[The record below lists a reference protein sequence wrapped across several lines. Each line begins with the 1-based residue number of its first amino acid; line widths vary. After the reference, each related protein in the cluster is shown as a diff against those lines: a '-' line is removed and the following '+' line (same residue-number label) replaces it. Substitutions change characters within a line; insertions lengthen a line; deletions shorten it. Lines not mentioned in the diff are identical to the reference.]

1 MAQQLKAPAV
11 LPVDRGSN
19 AQHPHGSS
27 HVTPVP
33 KIQDHPWPL
42 WAPDIHAGSTLILI
56 NIFYRKKVSIFI
68 F

>member
-1 MAQQLKAPAV
+1 M
-11 LPVDRGSN
+11 GSN